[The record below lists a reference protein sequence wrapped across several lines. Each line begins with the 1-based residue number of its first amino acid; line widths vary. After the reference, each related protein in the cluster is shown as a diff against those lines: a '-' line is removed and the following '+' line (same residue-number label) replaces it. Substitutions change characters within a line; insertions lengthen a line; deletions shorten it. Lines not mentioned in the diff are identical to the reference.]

1 VIAAAVT
8 VLAVA
13 RDGGGSEVASSAPDG
28 PPPPWRA
35 PAVARSA
42 VPPAYLAAWDR
53 ARNRTGC
60 TLLFPLDG
68 GPAMPAAT
76 ASEQKTPNDNGWD
89 IFLTSGAGTVEVLGL
104 FGPATRVNA
113 APDTPT
119 FTKSWADGSAARY
132 AAEVGNAAPGT
143 FDPDSSAFEGVL
155 TVPGRSCAYRIYDS
169 LGKAHLE
176 AIFDRLRFAAR

>member
-1 VIAAAVT
+1 MIAAAVT

-13 RDGGGSEVASSAPDG
+13 RDGGGSEVAPSAPDG

-68 GPAMPAAT
+68 GPAMPGAT
-76 ASEQKTPNDNGWD
+76 ASEQKTPSDNGWD
-89 IFLTSGAGTVEVLGL
+89 VFLTSGAGTVEVLGL
-104 FGPATRVNA
+104 FGPETRVNA

-119 FTKSWADGSAARY
+119 FTKSWADGSTARY

-155 TVPGRSCAYRIYDS
+155 TVPGQSCAYRVYDS

-176 AIFDRLRFAAR
+176 ATFDRLRFAAR